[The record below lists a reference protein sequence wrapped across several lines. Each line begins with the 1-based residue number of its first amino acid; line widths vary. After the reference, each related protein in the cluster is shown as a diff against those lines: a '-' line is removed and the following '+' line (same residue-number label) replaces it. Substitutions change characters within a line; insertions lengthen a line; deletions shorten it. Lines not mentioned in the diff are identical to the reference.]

1 MSTVDPKN
9 LSWDFRG
16 SSNFLSSHTS
26 LLHRSAMVK
35 ILVIDD
41 DRTIQVLLQRTLAQC
56 GYEAI
61 LASNGEEGLEKARR
75 IHPGLVICDW
85 LMPGMNGLEVCRQIK
100 AMPELAT
107 TFFILLTS
115 LGTVDDRVK
124 GLDAGADDFLCK
136 PIEMNE
142 LKARVRAGLR
152 LHQLSRDLQIQK
164 QLLEAEL
171 AEAAEYVSSILPE
184 PLSDPAIT
192 IDVRFIPSRQL
203 GGDSFDYYWLDSDR
217 LALYLLDVSGHGLRA
232 ALPSL
237 AVINLLRSR
246 GLNQVNYYRPSEV
259 LRGLNRTFQM
269 THRNDKYFTIWYG
282 VYDRKKRQLIY
293 SSAGHPP
300 AVFLSFDR
308 EGKIVDRPLK
318 TPGFPIGM
326 FTESEYTDAECQ
338 IDACSSLYIFSDGI
352 YEIDRSDG
360 KIWGLKEFI
369 KLLKIYQVMPGH
381 NLDLLL
387 NYIQNWHNK
396 KQFNDDLAIMQ
407 IDFN

>member
-1 MSTVDPKN
+1 
-9 LSWDFRG
+9 
-16 SSNFLSSHTS
+16 
-26 LLHRSAMVK
+26 MVK

-41 DRTIQVLLQRTLAQC
+41 DSIVRVLLERTLTQC

-61 LASNGEEGLEKARR
+61 IASNGEEGLEKALHVR
-75 IHPGLVICDW
+75 PALVICDW

-100 AMPELAT
+100 TTPELST

-115 LGTVDDRVK
+115 LGSIEDRVK

-142 LKARVRAGLR
+142 LKARIRAGLR

-171 AEAAEYVSSILPE
+171 AEAAEYVCSILPE
-184 PLSDPAIT
+184 PLNDPSIA

-203 GGDSFDYYWLDSDR
+203 GGDGFDYYWLDSDR
-217 LALYLLDVSGHGLRA
+217 LAIYLLDVSGHGLRA

-237 AVINLLRSR
+237 SVINLLRSR
-246 GLNQVNYYRPSEV
+246 GLSKVNYYRPSEV
-259 LRGLNRTFQM
+259 LRGLNKIFQM

-282 VYDRKKRQLIY
+282 VYDRKKLQLTY

-300 AVFLSFDR
+300 AILLSPNAQ
-308 EGKIVDRPLK
+308 GKTIEQPLK
-318 TPGFPIGM
+318 TPGFPVGM
-326 FTESEYTDAECQ
+326 FADAEYTDADCQ
-338 IDACSSLYIFSDGI
+338 IIQPSSLYLFSDGI
-352 YEIDRSDG
+352 YEIERPDG

-369 KLLKIYQVMPGH
+369 KFLRIYHSMPRH

-387 NYIQNWHNK
+387 DYIQTWNTK
-396 KQFNDDLAIMQ
+396 KQFDDDLSIMQ
-407 IDFN
+407 INFY